1 MLVVATPCPLILAVP
16 VALVAG
22 LSRAA
27 HFGVLVKGA
36 KPLEAMA
43 RIQTLILDKTGTLTD
58 GRPKIVS
65 IDSHDGMSG
74 DDILRFAAAL
84 DQASK
89 HPVAQA
95 IVAAAKARGLR
106 LPVPEDVAEVPGE
119 GVIGFIDG
127 RQVVVGG
134 DTFVARRVG
143 GMSGDHPDTGGRFG
157 DGRRGG

>member
-1 MLVVATPCPLILAVP
+1 M
-16 VALVAG
+16 AG

-43 RIQTLILDKTGTLTD
+43 RIRTLILDKTGTLTD
-58 GRPKIVS
+58 GRPQIVS
-65 IDSHDGMSG
+65 IDSHGGMG
-74 DDILRFAAAL
+74 ADDILRFAAAL

-95 IVAAAKARGLR
+95 IVAAAKDRGMP
-106 LPVPEDVAEVPGE
+106 LPIPEDVAEIPGE

-127 RQVVVGG
+127 RQVIVGG
-134 DTFVARRVG
+134 ESFVAGRVG
-143 GMSGDHPDTGGRFG
+143 RISGDHASCSPPATGPRSRYG
-157 DGRRGG
+157 